1 MEKAEQAMKYTRGQK
16 YIASVVL
23 STTIENEWEKL
34 REVKLN
40 YFRLPTLTKKCI
52 ACKSLWIKGSAKCI
66 NVNTAIIHLGCISQ
80 THCKPQLIVAPL
92 VSMGLRRCN

>member
-16 YIASVVL
+16 YIESVVL

-40 YFRLPTLTKKCI
+40 YFRLPTY
-52 ACKSLWIKGSAKCI
+52 
-66 NVNTAIIHLGCISQ
+66 
-80 THCKPQLIVAPL
+80 
-92 VSMGLRRCN
+92 